1 MLIGERMAHPVIS
14 VNPGLSVT
22 EALKLMKSEHIRR
35 LPVVQNGKLV
45 GIVTEK
51 DLLYASPSPA
61 TSLNIWEMYDL
72 LSKVIVGDV
81 MSKNVITVTEDTPI
95 EAAASLMAEKKIG
108 ALPVMRDDN
117 LVGIITETTLLKMF
131 VEMMGKRQKG
141 VRVSVLMEEKPGEF
155 YKVTQAI
162 FQAGGNIYTMVAFP
176 GEDPTSSAVTIK
188 LAGIEPDKLRE
199 ILTPLVLKVKD
210 IRII

>member
-1 MLIGERMAHPVIS
+1 
-14 VNPGLSVT
+14 
-22 EALKLMKSEHIRR
+22 
-35 LPVVQNGKLV
+35 
-45 GIVTEK
+45 
-51 DLLYASPSPA
+51 
-61 TSLNIWEMYDL
+61 
-72 LSKVIVGDV
+72 
-81 MSKNVITVTEDTPI
+81 
-95 EAAASLMAEKKIG
+95 
-108 ALPVMRDDN
+108 
-117 LVGIITETTLLKMF
+117 MF

-199 ILTPLVLKVKD
+199 ILTPLVL
-210 IRII
+210 